1 MDDARDGPLP
11 ILRLGAPLY
20 GRHRSQVRQWA
31 RTRPSASYA
40 HLAKEQEHV
49 YLAGSPLWEKP
60 NPNGPHGSARMVH
73 PPPCEVVDWAPL
85 WRIHITQVA
94 QQRWPA
100 DLISQD
106 QTRPRLVRRHDE
118 RVVGM
123 SPLHSPDKPR

>member
-20 GRHRSQVRQWA
+20 GRHRSQ
-31 RTRPSASYA
+31 
-40 HLAKEQEHV
+40 HV

-60 NPNGPHGSARMVH
+60 NPNGPRGSARMVH
-73 PPPCEVVDWAPL
+73 PPPCEVVDWGPL